1 VRVLLTG
8 VSGQVG
14 SAILR
19 RFRGPG
25 TLIPAGRDTLDL
37 SRPAEIGA
45 RLDEIAPDVILNP
58 AAYTGVDRAE
68 DERALAF
75 TVNAEAPRALAR
87 WAARRAVPLVHLS
100 TDYVFDGGGE
110 RPWREDDTPAPLN
123 AYGASKL
130 AGEQAVQEAAGPHLI
145 LRTSWVYAARG
156 TNFLRTIARL
166 GAEREELRIV
176 ADQIGSPTPA
186 SYIADVL
193 VTILERHHADLP
205 KAFAA
210 AGGLV
215 HVTAG
220 GATSWHGFAGAIL
233 GGLSRRGIA
242 IATRRLLA
250 IPTKDY
256 PTQAA
261 RPLNSRLDLSRLAH
275 VFGLSPPPWDQL
287 LERELDELV
296 PLLRA
301 DARR

>member
-1 VRVLLTG
+1 MRILLTG

-37 SRPAEIGA
+37 SRPAEIGGH
-45 RLDEIAPDVILNP
+45 LDDIAPDVILNP
-58 AAYTGVDRAE
+58 AAYTAVDRAE
-68 DERALAF
+68 DERELAF
-75 TVNAEAPRALAR
+75 TINAEAPHELAR

-100 TDYVFDGGGE
+100 TDYVFNGAGE
-110 RPWREDDTPAPLN
+110 RPWREDDATAPLN

-130 AGEQAVQEAAGPHLI
+130 AGEQAVREAAGPHLI
-145 LRTSWVYAARG
+145 LRTSWVYAVHG

-166 GAEREELRIV
+166 GVEREELSIV

-186 SYIADVL
+186 DCIADVL

-210 AGGLV
+210 VGGLV

-220 GATSWHGFAGAIL
+220 GATSWHGFAEAIL
-233 GGLSRRGIA
+233 DGLRQRGIA
-242 IATRRLLA
+242 TATRRLLA
-250 IPTKDY
+250 IPSQDY
-256 PTQAA
+256 PTKAA

-275 VFGLSPPPWDQL
+275 VFGLSPPPWDEL
-287 LERELDELV
+287 LERELDDLA
-296 PLLRA
+296 PLLQA
-301 DARR
+301 GQRR